1 MSKPERVQF
10 APYKSSSPGIIQMSR
25 SQLRDETRLRVLAM
39 VTEIAG
45 QAAHNTNVVWMI
57 EFQEEL
63 VERLYRKMMALMEE
77 GDDSDSGDEDDED
90 EDDSRAMVKKS
101 KKKKGK

>member
-1 MSKPERVQF
+1 
-10 APYKSSSPGIIQMSR
+10 MSR
-25 SQLRDETRLRVLAM
+25 SKLSDETRLEVLAM

-77 GDDSDSGDEDDED
+77 GDGSGSED
-90 EDDSRAMVKKS
+90 EEDQDNGRGKVEK

>member
-1 MSKPERVQF
+1 
-10 APYKSSSPGIIQMSR
+10 MSR
-25 SQLRDETRLRVLAM
+25 SKLSDETRLQVLAM

-63 VERLYRKMMALMEE
+63 VERLYRKMTALMEE
-77 GDDSDSGDEDDED
+77 GGDSGSDDEDDED
-90 EDDSRAMVKKS
+90 EEDSRPVVKRA
-101 KKKKGK
+101 KKKRLK

>member
-1 MSKPERVQF
+1 
-10 APYKSSSPGIIQMSR
+10 MSR
-25 SQLRDETRLRVLAM
+25 SKLSDETRLQVLAM

-63 VERLYRKMMALMEE
+63 VERLYRKMTALMEE
-77 GDDSDSGDEDDED
+77 GDDSGNAEED
-90 EDDSRAMVKKS
+90 EDDSRAVVKRAR
-101 KKKKGK
+101 KKR

>member
-1 MSKPERVQF
+1 
-10 APYKSSSPGIIQMSR
+10 MSR
-25 SQLRDETRLRVLAM
+25 SKLRDETRLHVLAM
-39 VTEIAG
+39 ATEIAG
-45 QAAHNTNVVWMI
+45 QAAHNTNIVWMI

-77 GDDSDSGDEDDED
+77 GDDSGSDDEDDED
-90 EDDSRAMVKKS
+90 EGDSRAMAKRA

>member
-1 MSKPERVQF
+1 
-10 APYKSSSPGIIQMSR
+10 MSR
-25 SQLRDETRLRVLAM
+25 SKLRDETRLRVLAM
-39 VTEIAG
+39 ATEIAG
-45 QAAHNTNVVWMI
+45 HAAHNTNVVWMI

-77 GDDSDSGDEDDED
+77 GDGFGSEDDED
-90 EDDSRAMVKKS
+90 EDQDQAMVKRP

>member
-1 MSKPERVQF
+1 
-10 APYKSSSPGIIQMSR
+10 MSR
-25 SQLRDETRLRVLAM
+25 SRLRDETRLHVLAM
-39 VTEIAG
+39 ATEIAG
-45 QAAHNTNVVWMI
+45 QAAHNTNIVWMI

-77 GDDSDSGDEDDED
+77 GDDSGSDDEDNED
-90 EDDSRAMVKKS
+90 EDDSRAMAKRA

>member
-1 MSKPERVQF
+1 MTSKL
-10 APYKSSSPGIIQMSR
+10 S
-25 SQLRDETRLRVLAM
+25 DETRLQVLAM

-63 VERLYRKMMALMEE
+63 VERLYRKMTALMEE
-77 GDDSDSGDEDDED
+77 GDDSGNAEED
-90 EDDSRAMVKKS
+90 EDDSRAVVKRAR
-101 KKKKGK
+101 KKR